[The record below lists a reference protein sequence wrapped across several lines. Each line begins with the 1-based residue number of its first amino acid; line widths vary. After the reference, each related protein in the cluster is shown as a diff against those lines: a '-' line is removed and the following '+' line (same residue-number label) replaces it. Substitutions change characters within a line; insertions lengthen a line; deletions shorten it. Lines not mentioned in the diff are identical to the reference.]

1 MRHTRRDFIKQGAL
15 WLPAIITARKSAAGT
30 LILGRG
36 AQTSNGM
43 ATGLYAAFELDEAIA
58 TAAAV
63 DSVSGGT
70 AMTAVNSPTVNA
82 AKLGSASRG
91 FNGSNMRFT
100 RAESA
105 LNGLT
110 AYTVSAWVK
119 PASVASNQRAVAQDH
134 VSGTRGWLL
143 GVNSSGKALFSVA
156 NTTSLNTCT
165 GTATTLTTTKWY
177 LLIGVFD
184 GANVSVYVGAEDAG
198 TFPASSDGPA
208 APFTGTPASPSAQ
221 MAIGCNYTTGTSAAN
236 LFNGSIDA
244 VRIWTRALNSTER
257 AFEFNGGTGRTF
269 SEYN

>member
-1 MRHTRRDFIKQGAL
+1 MRHSRRDFIKQGAL
-15 WLPAIITARKSAAGT
+15 WLPAIMTARKSAAGT

-43 ATGLYAAFELDEAIA
+43 ATGLYAAFELDEATA
-58 TAAAV
+58 AAAAV
-63 DSVSGGT
+63 DSKGGT

-119 PASVASNQRAVAQDH
+119 PASVAINQRAVAQDQ
-134 VSGTRGWLL
+134 VSSTRGWLL
-143 GVNSSGKALFSVA
+143 GINSSGKALFSVA

-184 GANVSVYVGAEDAG
+184 GANVSVYVAAEDAG

-208 APFTGTPASPSAQ
+208 ASFTGTPASPSSQ
-221 MAIGCNYTTGTSAAN
+221 MTIGCNYTTGTSASN

-244 VRIWTRALNSTER
+244 VRIWTRALNGTER

-269 SEYN
+269 TEYN